1 MKPDRRVLLSFV
13 ACAGLA
19 LACSVGGDQEA
30 TVQALGESL
39 SLTATAAASGPDAAS
54 GVQTAEAVA
63 TQAVAAIQATADAL
77 LNLSE
82 ADRAAT
88 AQAAGPLLAE
98 LPTYGVDPSQGEL
111 AWVHPPITI
120 SVSGFLASDFEN
132 RYLGTVARDFVM
144 SSDITWNT
152 TTGVSGCGFVFRSD
166 GNEDAANQYLAVA
179 SRGGNGRV
187 IFQSMVDGQ
196 SKNAVDIYAYGQ
208 DPSFQWRND
217 TTNRLTVVGRGK
229 VFTFYTNGVRVGE
242 VTAGDPPSQPLA
254 PRPPTAPPDN
264 APPEA
269 AATYD
274 QALEDHADIVEQMQA
289 QFAASQ
295 SGFSS
300 NVPYFDRGFV
310 AMIAVSESGNT
321 VCQFDNTWLW
331 LFNDSAAGGS

>member
-1 MKPDRRVLLSFV
+1 
-13 ACAGLA
+13 
-19 LACSVGGDQEA
+19 
-30 TVQALGESL
+30 
-39 SLTATAAASGPDAAS
+39 
-54 GVQTAEAVA
+54 VQTAEAAA
-63 TQAVAAIQATADAL
+63 TQGLLSIQATADAL
-77 LNLSE
+77 LNLSA

-88 AQAAGPLLAE
+88 VEAAAPLLAE
-98 LPTYGVDPSQGEL
+98 LPNYGVDPSQGEL

-132 RYLGTVARDFVM
+132 QYLGTVARDFVI

-152 TTGVSGCGFVFRSD
+152 TTGASGCGFALRSD
-166 GNEDAANQYLAVA
+166 GNEDAANQYVAVA

-196 SKNAVDIYAYGQ
+196 AKNAVDIYAYGQ

-229 VFTFYTNGVRVGE
+229 QFTFYTNGVRVGQ

-254 PRPPTAPPDN
+254 PRPPTEPPED

-269 AATYD
+269 VATYD
-274 QALEDHADIVEQMQA
+274 QALDDHADIVEQMQA
-289 QFAASQ
+289 QFAARQ
-295 SGFSS
+295 SSFSGE
-300 NVPYFDRGFV
+300 VPYFERGFV